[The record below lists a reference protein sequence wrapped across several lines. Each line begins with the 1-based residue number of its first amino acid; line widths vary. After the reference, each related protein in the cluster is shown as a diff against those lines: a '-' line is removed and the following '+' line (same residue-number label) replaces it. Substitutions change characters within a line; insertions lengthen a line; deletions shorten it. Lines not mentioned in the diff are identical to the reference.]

1 VGTKKAR
8 GTLPSTKYTKKR
20 VSGATVNEVV
30 ISFDA
35 FFTREENSWTTK
47 ALKWTYSHVLNI
59 NELPVRK
66 ENLLSSR

>member
-1 VGTKKAR
+1 
-8 GTLPSTKYTKKR
+8 